1 MSNKIFSF
9 SNPEFIGRMPIK
21 TELTVISADK
31 ADRAIGFTCEE
42 HVGVAV
48 VNPRGVTGFNIQ
60 RATIFFNFALDN
72 SIEILAETIDGTEA
86 SIFVRQ
92 LNEKKPFKIKIGVM
106 NSSVINYK
114 RLDNDDGGNDHWGKE
129 VEKYANWGECLQ
141 QLRKAFEV
149 ASVMFI

>member
-1 MSNKIFSF
+1 
-9 SNPEFIGRMPIK
+9 MPIK

-42 HVGVAV
+42 HIGIAV

-60 RATIFFNFALDN
+60 RAVVFFNFALDD

-86 SIFVRQ
+86 SIFVHQ
-92 LNEKKPFKIKIGVM
+92 LSGNKPFKIKIGVM
-106 NSSVINYK
+106 NSSTISYK
-114 RLDNDDGGNDHWGKE
+114 RIDNDDGGNDHWGRE
-129 VEKYANWGECLQ
+129 VEKFELWPECLQ
-141 QLRKAFEV
+141 QLNKAFEV